1 MQTRPRGIGSGGH
14 GAHDPSRRTRV
25 AIVAVLVGLGGLT
38 AVGCEPAPVRSV
50 GPGHTYAKPCQ
61 AIAAAQP
68 GDIIEIDAAGNG
80 TYDGDV
86 CQWSKDR
93 LTIRGVNGRARIDAA
108 GNNSGGKAIW
118 VISGN
123 NTVIRNI
130 ELSGAAVP
138 DQNGAGIRQEGAGLT
153 VVGSYFHDNE
163 NGILTGANANS
174 DIVIESSEFA
184 RNGHGDGY
192 SHNMY
197 IGDVRSFTLRYSY
210 SHDAKVGHLVKSRAA
225 TNFILYNRLTG
236 QAGTAS
242 YELDL
247 PNAGLSYVIGNLVQQ
262 GTATQNPAMVAY
274 GLEGVTH
281 PSSQLYLINNT
292 FVNDKGSGTA
302 VLVGGSVTASVRAQN
317 NISTGSSAFVSQAAA
332 TLTTNC
338 ISTNPVF
345 VNRAT
350 FDYHLQA
357 TSPCLDVGSAPGS
370 GQGYALAPTQQYVYN
385 VGHAARTTVG
395 PAIDAGAFERP

>member
-1 MQTRPRGIGSGGH
+1 MKTRSWDIRTDGQGGRER
-14 GAHDPSRRTRV
+14 PRRTR
-25 AIVAVLVGLGGLT
+25 AAVVSVLLGLGGLA

-123 NTVIRNI
+123 NTVIRNV

-153 VVGSYFHDNE
+153 VIGSYFHDNE
-163 NGILTGANANS
+163 NGILAGANASS

-210 SHDAKVGHLVKSRAA
+210 SHDAKVGHLVKSRAV
-225 TNFILYNRLTG
+225 TNYVLYNRLTG
-236 QAGTAS
+236 QAGTSS

-247 PNAGLSYVIGNLVQQ
+247 PNGGLSYVIGNLVQQ
-262 GTATQNPAMVAY
+262 GSGTQNPAMVAY
-274 GLEGVTH
+274 GLEGLTH
-281 PSSQLYLINNT
+281 PSTQLYVINNT
-292 FVNDKGSGTA
+292 FVNDLGSGTA
-302 VLVGGSVTASVRAQN
+302 VLVAGSVAPVRAQN
-317 NISTGSSAFVSQAAA
+317 NISTGSPTFVSQAGA

-338 ISTNPVF
+338 LSANPAF
-345 VNRAT
+345 VNRAA

-357 TSPCLDVGSAPGS
+357 TSPCLDIGSAPGS

-385 VGHAARTTVG
+385 VGHGPRAVVG